1 MRSSRVRGAGFR
13 AGFRGAAFR
22 GAAALLGALLLA
34 TWLAAAALAAEPSP
48 SPGTGGDPRS
58 SGEGPGLVG
67 EPVVAITVVVVV
79 GLVALGGTL
88 LYVRATGGP
97 RPSS

>member
-1 MRSSRVRGAGFR
+1 MRSSSVRG
-13 AGFRGAAFR
+13 GAAF
-22 GAAALLGALLLA
+22 LLAVVLA
-34 TWLAAAALAAEPSP
+34 TWLAVLALAAEPSA
-48 SPGTGGDPRS
+48 SPGSGGDPRS

-67 EPVVAITVVVVV
+67 EPLVAIAVVVVV

-97 RPSS
+97 RQPS

>member
-1 MRSSRVRGAGFR
+1 MRSSSVRGAV
-13 AGFRGAAFR
+13 
-22 GAAALLGALLLA
+22 ALLVVVLLA

-58 SGEGPGLVG
+58 SGQGPGLVG
-67 EPVVAITVVVVV
+67 EPVVAIAVVVVV

-97 RPSS
+97 RQPS

>member
-1 MRSSRVRGAGFR
+1 MRSSSHR
-13 AGFRGAAFR
+13 A
-22 GAAALLGALLLA
+22 GAAASAARVAVASLVAAVVLA
-34 TWLAAAALAAEPSP
+34 TWLAAGALGAEPSA

-58 SGEGPGLVG
+58 SGQGPGLVG
-67 EPVVAITVVVVV
+67 EPGFAIAVVVLV

-97 RPSS
+97 RRPT

>member
-1 MRSSRVRGAGFR
+1 MPCSRFR
-13 AGFRGAAFR
+13 AGAR
-22 GAAALLGALLLA
+22 GAAALVAVILVAAWLA
-34 TWLAAAALAAEPSP
+34 TAALAAEPSA

-67 EPVVAITVVVVV
+67 EPGVAILVVVAV
-79 GLVALGGTL
+79 GGLAVGGTL

-97 RPSS
+97 RPPS